1 MKEITISSIDEGQ
14 RLDKYLAKLLPNAG
28 KSFLYKMLRKK
39 NIMLNGKKADGSEKI
54 AAGDTIK
61 VFFTDETFEK
71 FHGHGVGSNVT
82 KLDIQINS
90 GGKSTEK
97 RTSNGH
103 IAENC
108 TFNGL
113 STESK
118 ARDGYV
124 TEKSVRNKFAESLK
138 DTLNIVYEDEN
149 IIAVDKPSGMLS
161 QKAKPDDISINELIV
176 AYIMD
181 EGKSETFKPGICNRL
196 DRNTSGIVVSG
207 KNMYGLQML
216 SKSFSERTIYKY
228 YICIIKGVLDNR
240 ISLNGYLAKDCE
252 KNKVT
257 VISQDEYDRL
267 DNKTRENYVNIS
279 TELIPYTPSEYD
291 TATQTLY
298 HTSHDVQT
306 NLDETLSIVKI
317 HLITGKPH
325 QIRAHLASIGHPVAG
340 DMKYGD
346 EGFNKVLREKYGI
359 KDQMLH
365 AFQLILPNNVYTKAD
380 SDINIVTEF
389 PEDFK
394 RVLEGERLW
403 ERGIPEDLEALR

>member
-39 NIMLNGKKADGSEKI
+39 NIVLNGKKADGSEKI

-71 FHGHGVGSNVT
+71 FHGHGGNANLT
-82 KLDIQINS
+82 KLDVQTNS
-90 GGKSTEK
+90 D
-97 RTSNGH
+97 R
-103 IAENC
+103 

-113 STESK
+113 STESN
-118 ARDGYV
+118 AR
-124 TEKSVRNKFAESLK
+124 K
-138 DTLNIVYEDEN
+138 DALNIVYEDEN

-161 QKAKPDDISINELIV
+161 QKAKPDDISINELIA
-176 AYIMD
+176 AYIIE

-216 SKSFSERTIYKY
+216 SKAFSERTIYKY
-228 YICIIKGVLDNR
+228 YICLIKGVLYSR
-240 ISLNGYLAKDCE
+240 VSLNGYLAKDCE

-257 VISQDEYDRL
+257 VISQDEYDKL
-267 DNKTRENYVNIS
+267 DNKTKDAYVNIS
-279 TELIPYTPSEYD
+279 TELIPYTLSEYD
-291 TATQTLY
+291 TATQNGTTDNKHAEL
-298 HTSHDVQT
+298 HRES
-306 NLDETLSIVKI
+306 NDEALSIVKI

-346 EGFNKVLREKYGI
+346 AGFNKVLRDKYGI